1 MSALAVSLLAVV
13 LGLVGYCYV
22 GYPAL
27 LAALGRVRRR
37 PPRSEAPREWPTIT
51 VVIPAHNEEAS
62 IRGALDR
69 VLEADYP
76 AERRH
81 ILVVSDASTDRTAD
95 IVGEYAGRGVEL
107 LRLERRGGKSAAE
120 NAARSHLVGDIVVSA
135 DASVRVHPQAL
146 KLLVASFADRSV
158 GVASGR
164 DVSVARHAKHANA
177 GEAGYVGYEMWVRE
191 LETRVAGI
199 VGASGCLYACRRHL
213 YMRLVPEA
221 LSRDF
226 AAALM
231 AREAGYRSVAVR
243 DAVCYVPRVASLRA
257 EYRRKVRTITRGW
270 QTLVYM
276 RHLLNPFRYGLFAWM
291 LFSHKLC
298 RWLVPWAIVLA
309 MVGGALW
316 APWVSGVVGLVGVL
330 AWVGWVWPEDRE
342 MPRSLALS
350 AFLVAANAAVL
361 HASIRALRGD
371 LLLMWQPTQRDLSV
385 LDAGRARSM

>member
-27 LAALGRVRRR
+27 LAALGRVRPR
-37 PPRSEAPREWPTIT
+37 PPGWKPGG
-51 VVIPAHNEEAS
+51 VISVATS
-62 IRGALDR
+62 RGCPFSCTFCAVPGMYGHAFRTHSVDR

-164 DVSVARHAKHANA
+164 DVSVARHAK
-177 GEAGYVGYEMWVRE
+177 
-191 LETRVAGI
+191 LT
-199 VGASGCLYACRRHL
+199 S
-213 YMRLVPEA
+213 
-221 LSRDF
+221 SD
-226 AAALM
+226 
-231 AREAGYRSVAVR
+231 RS
-243 DAVCYVPRVASLRA
+243 
-257 EYRRKVRTITRGW
+257 
-270 QTLVYM
+270 
-276 RHLLNPFRYGLFAWM
+276 
-291 LFSHKLC
+291 
-298 RWLVPWAIVLA
+298 
-309 MVGGALW
+309 
-316 APWVSGVVGLVGVL
+316 
-330 AWVGWVWPEDRE
+330 
-342 MPRSLALS
+342 
-350 AFLVAANAAVL
+350 
-361 HASIRALRGD
+361 
-371 LLLMWQPTQRDLSV
+371 
-385 LDAGRARSM
+385 